1 MKKRLTFLII
11 LSVFSMLKSQIQNNS
26 YKLATFSIFTP
37 TFSLAPSY
45 TFGYMQSL
53 NERFGIGCEI
63 GYGDYATSFGLAK
76 DGNDYIYKNYKYY
89 KISTELFYN
98 LKKSGK
104 IQNLLSGEIYYINHS
119 DVREN
124 SNFITEDEKGFS
136 FYSAD
141 YKRIKFGFNLN
152 YNILWYFTPHFIL
165 MPKIGFGL
173 KLKSVSDSNIS
184 GLESAEYPD
193 YGFIVDN
200 THLILNKEGS
210 NTNVN
215 LNFDLKF
222 VYKF

>member
-53 NERFGIGCEI
+53 NDRFGVGGEI

-76 DGNDYIYKNYKYY
+76 DGNDYI
-89 KISTELFYN
+89 STELFYN

-104 IQNLLSGEIYYINHS
+104 IKNLLSGEIYYINHS

-124 SNFITEDEKGFS
+124 SNFISEDEKGFS

-165 MPKIGFGL
+165 IPKIGVGF
-173 KLKSVSDSNIS
+173 KFKSISYSNIS
-184 GLESAEYPD
+184 GLESTKYPD